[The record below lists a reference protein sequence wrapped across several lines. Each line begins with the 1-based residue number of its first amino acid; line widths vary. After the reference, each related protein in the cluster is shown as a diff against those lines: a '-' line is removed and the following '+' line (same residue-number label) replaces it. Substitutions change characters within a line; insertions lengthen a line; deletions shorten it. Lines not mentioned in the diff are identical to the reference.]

1 MSDKFSIIYS
11 FKIHENKQD
20 EFIHCWTELTHL
32 IYKFEGSFG
41 SRLHQVSENFFI
53 AYAQWPDKKTF
64 DQSGSKLPEGA
75 NDLRKKMREC
85 CSEIKQEFELK
96 TIVVDLLKDKPF

>member
-1 MSDKFSIIYS
+1 MLDKFSIIYS
-11 FKIHENKQD
+11 FEIHENKQE
-20 EFIHCWTELTHL
+20 EFIHCWTELTNL
-32 IYKFEGSFG
+32 IYKFEGSYG
-41 SRLHQVSENFFI
+41 SRLHQVNENLFI

-64 DQSGSKLPEGA
+64 DQSGNKLPESA

-96 TIVVDLLKDKPF
+96 TIVVDLLKDKLF